1 MGKPYVIG
9 IAGCTQ
15 SGKST
20 LAKNLEHVFNEVKT
34 KTFHIDHYH
43 KSKDM
48 QPLAKSPITGIEYID
63 FNQPLSFDLPRL
75 CDDVQAAV
83 NANTDDIIIVEG
95 TLILYDE
102 VILPLL
108 DLRLYVDAEAEERA
122 ERYVNLYSQYHGYD
136 FIKNSYTELVRYR
149 MEEYVEPTKW
159 RADVIINGSR
169 SSDAPLEMIV
179 RYIKNHYQ
187 PNRE

>member
-1 MGKPYVIG
+1 LSKPYIIG

-20 LAKNLEHVFNEVKT
+20 FTQKLEQALGGVNIKIY
-34 KTFHIDHYH
+34 HIDDYH
-43 KSKDM
+43 KPKDV
-48 QPLAKSPITGIEYID
+48 QPRAASPVTGIEYID

-75 CDDVQAAV
+75 RIDLQAEIS
-83 NANTDDIIIVEG
+83 ANIVDIIIVEG

-108 DLRLYVDAEAEERA
+108 DLKLYVDAKAEERA
-122 ERYVNLYSQYHGYD
+122 ERYVELYSQYHGHD
-136 FIKNSYTELVRYR
+136 FIKNSYAELVRYR

-159 RADVIINGSR
+159 MADVIINGSTP
-169 SSDAPLEMIV
+169 SDKILKMIPSYV
-179 RYIKNHYQ
+179 NNHL
-187 PNRE
+187 